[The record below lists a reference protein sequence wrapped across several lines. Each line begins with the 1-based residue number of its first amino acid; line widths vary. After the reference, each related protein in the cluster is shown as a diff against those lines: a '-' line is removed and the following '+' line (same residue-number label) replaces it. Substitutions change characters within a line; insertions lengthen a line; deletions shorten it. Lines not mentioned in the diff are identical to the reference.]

1 MTIDDVLYSFN
12 RGAFHEK
19 SQMKSIFAM
28 MYDVKKLDDYTF
40 QFRTGR
46 FDAKKALQGMTDAD
60 LKSFDARAKYY
71 SPVSF
76 GSQLNQ
82 LTWLGASILDQET
95 MKKAE
100 SEGTLKDYGITWAI
114 GTGPYKFESWK
125 QGDSVTLV
133 KNKDYFDKNIK
144 ANADKIVFKTI
155 KDPSALK
162 TAFLNKE
169 VDLIMNDSA
178 KLRFAILYSINP
190 SDIVNSPDIMDKR
203 GIVTLQY
210 VESLP
215 FGHIDDPKGTRLEEG
230 NKETGYYNPQ
240 KAKQLFDSLP
250 ASFKQPGSLKCTA
263 LSGSVHVK
271 EALVVKDQVK
281 KALGV
286 DLITIEQ
293 VALSELA
300 TRRRESDPKVW
311 DLLVN
316 WTQTDDSYYIFVAF
330 DGFNTSLLH
339 DTKYYSK
346 DAQEWIAKGNSLPNG
361 PERHVAY
368 QNAQKAILKAIP
380 RVPLVAIMGDSFDYK
395 GLFALDLG
403 RSYVSNRPVF
413 GTILERFPN
422 TVLLSTVAL
431 LLSILVSIPFGIL
444 SATRQYSKTDM
455 VVTVVALVGISM
467 PAFWLGMLL
476 IWIFSVQLRL
486 FPSLAV
492 PSNPLSIVLP
502 AITLAAMSTAVQTRM
517 TRSSMLEVM
526 RQDYIRTARAKGLDE
541 KVVIRK
547 HALRNALIPVVTV
560 VGIQVGQLLVGAVLT
575 ETVFSYP
582 GIGTIMVDAINR
594 KDTPQI
600 LASVVFMA
608 LIFAVVNLIVDI
620 LYAFID
626 PRIKAQYLQAGK
638 RKKKGLF
645 HAIPRKTTH

>member
-1 MTIDDVLYSFN
+1 MKSKILLILGILLTLSLAVSCGSKKPAEIVITVGQSTDPIILDPPMYSDTPTHNINLILYNRLYDLTSSGKIEPDLAVDLPKIEENGTLYTIKIKEGIKFHNGNPLTIDDVLYSFN

-28 MYDVKKLDDYTF
+28 MYDVKKLDDYTI

-46 FDAKKALQGMTDAD
+46 FDSKKAPQGMTDAD
-60 LKSFDARAKYY
+60 LKSFEARAKYY
-71 SPVSF
+71 FPVSF

-100 SEGTLKDYGITWAI
+100 SDGTLKDYGITWAV

-144 ANADKIVFKTI
+144 ANADRIAFKTI

-169 VDLIMNDSA
+169 VDLIMNVVPLDAREIEKQGGKILTTNGYFGYHYIAFNMKSPKVGQVNKDGTPDLDGEYDLSANSA

-281 KALGV
+281 KTLGV

-361 PERHVAY
+361 PERHMAY
-368 QNAQKAILKAIP
+368 QNAQKAILKAVP
-380 RVPLVAIMGDSFDYK
+380 RVPLVAIMGISASQKNIEGVEISPSGSFK
-395 GLFALDLG
+395 LKNA
-403 RSYVSNRPVF
+403 
-413 GTILERFPN
+413 
-422 TVLLSTVAL
+422 A
-431 LLSILVSIPFGIL
+431 
-444 SATRQYSKTDM
+444 K
-455 VVTVVALVGISM
+455 
-467 PAFWLGMLL
+467 
-476 IWIFSVQLRL
+476 
-486 FPSLAV
+486 
-492 PSNPLSIVLP
+492 
-502 AITLAAMSTAVQTRM
+502 IT
-517 TRSSMLEVM
+517 
-526 RQDYIRTARAKGLDE
+526 E
-541 KVVIRK
+541 KK
-547 HALRNALIPVVTV
+547 
-560 VGIQVGQLLVGAVLT
+560 
-575 ETVFSYP
+575 
-582 GIGTIMVDAINR
+582 
-594 KDTPQI
+594 
-600 LASVVFMA
+600 
-608 LIFAVVNLIVDI
+608 
-620 LYAFID
+620 
-626 PRIKAQYLQAGK
+626 
-638 RKKKGLF
+638 
-645 HAIPRKTTH
+645 

>member
-1 MTIDDVLYSFN
+1 MKSKLFMILGILLSIVLIVSCGAKKPTEIVITVGQSTDPIILDPPMYSDTPTHNINLILYNRLYDLTSSGKIEPDLAVDLPKIEENGTLYTIKIKEGIKFHNGNPLTIDDVLYSFN

-28 MYDVKKLDDYTF
+28 MYDVKKLDDFTF

-46 FDAKKALQGMTDAD
+46 FDAKKAPQGMTDAD
-60 LKSFDARAKYY
+60 LKSFDARSKYY
-71 SPVSF
+71 TPVSF

-100 SEGTLKDYGITWAI
+100 SDGTIKDYGITWAV

-169 VDLIMNDSA
+169 VDLIMNVVPLDAREIEKQGGKILTTNGYFGYHYLAFNMKSPKVGQVNKDGTPDLDGEYDLNANTA

-190 SDIVNSPDIMDKR
+190 ADIVNSPDIMDKR

-361 PERHVAY
+361 PERHLAY
-368 QNAQKAILKAIP
+368 QNAQKAILKAMP
-380 RVPLVAIMGDSFDYK
+380 RVPLVAIMGISASQKNIEGVEISPSGSFKLKNAVK
-395 GLFALDLG
+395 GM
-403 RSYVSNRPVF
+403 
-413 GTILERFPN
+413 E
-422 TVLLSTVAL
+422 
-431 LLSILVSIPFGIL
+431 
-444 SATRQYSKTDM
+444 QK
-455 VVTVVALVGISM
+455 
-467 PAFWLGMLL
+467 
-476 IWIFSVQLRL
+476 
-486 FPSLAV
+486 
-492 PSNPLSIVLP
+492 
-502 AITLAAMSTAVQTRM
+502 
-517 TRSSMLEVM
+517 
-526 RQDYIRTARAKGLDE
+526 
-541 KVVIRK
+541 
-547 HALRNALIPVVTV
+547 
-560 VGIQVGQLLVGAVLT
+560 
-575 ETVFSYP
+575 
-582 GIGTIMVDAINR
+582 
-594 KDTPQI
+594 
-600 LASVVFMA
+600 
-608 LIFAVVNLIVDI
+608 
-620 LYAFID
+620 
-626 PRIKAQYLQAGK
+626 
-638 RKKKGLF
+638 
-645 HAIPRKTTH
+645 